1 MAGRPREFDREQA
14 LLKARNLFWR
24 QGYEGTSMSDLV
36 AELGIAS
43 ARIYKAFGSKE
54 LLFREAIACYENHE
68 GGFADRVFSEESSVR
83 SAIKRMLDEAVALY
97 SRADLP
103 QGCMVVSSAAS
114 VSAENTGLRDWLT
127 EHRQLR
133 TQGIIEQLHAA
144 VLRGELAPDTDANGL
159 GDFFATLLHGL
170 SVQARDGVSRERL
183 EAAVRM
189 ALLVLD
195 NESFKST

>member
-14 LLKARNLFWR
+14 LLKARDLFWR

-54 LLFREAIACYENHE
+54 LLFREAIASYESHE
-68 GGFADRVFSEESSVR
+68 GGFAERAFSEETGVR
-83 SAIKRMLDEAVALY
+83 AAIKRLLEDAVALY

-114 VSAENTGLRDWLT
+114 VSAENSGIKTWLA
-127 EHRQLR
+127 EHRLLR
-133 TQGIIEQLHAA
+133 TQGIIERLRLA
-144 VLRGELAPDTDANGL
+144 VKNGELPADTDADSL
-159 GDFFATLLHGL
+159 GDYIAVFLHGL
-170 SVQARDGVSRERL
+170 SIQARDGVTKERL
-183 EAAVRM
+183 SAAVNV
-189 ALLVLD
+189 ALSALG
-195 NESFKST
+195 SQR

>member
-14 LLKARNLFWR
+14 LLKARDLFWR

-54 LLFREAIACYENHE
+54 LLFREAIASYESHE
-68 GGFADRVFSEESSVR
+68 GGFAERAFSEETGVR
-83 SAIKRMLDEAVALY
+83 AAIKRLLEDAVALY

-114 VSAENTGLRDWLT
+114 VSAENSGIKTWLA
-127 EHRQLR
+127 EHRLLR
-133 TQGIIEQLHAA
+133 TQGIIERLRLA
-144 VLRGELAPDTDANGL
+144 VQNGELPADTDADSL
-159 GDFFATLLHGL
+159 GDYFAVFLHGL
-170 SVQARDGVSRERL
+170 SIQARDGVTKERL
-183 EAAVRM
+183 LAAVDV
-189 ALLVLD
+189 ALSALGD
-195 NESFKST
+195 